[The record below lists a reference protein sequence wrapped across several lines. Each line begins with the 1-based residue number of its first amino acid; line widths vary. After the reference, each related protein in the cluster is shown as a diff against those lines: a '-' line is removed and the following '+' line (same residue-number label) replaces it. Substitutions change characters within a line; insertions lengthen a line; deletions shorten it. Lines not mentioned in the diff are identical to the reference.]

1 MGKIA
6 FVYPGQGSQQV
17 GMGLDLYENAEIK
30 KSMDKIFD
38 SIDNKDLKEVMFNGP
53 EEELKNT
60 RSGYLLSFLQNQCII
75 SL

>member
-30 KSMDKIFD
+30 KAWIIFLIQLIIKI
-38 SIDNKDLKEVMFNGP
+38 
-53 EEELKNT
+53 
-60 RSGYLLSFLQNQCII
+60 
-75 SL
+75 

>member
-30 KSMDKIFD
+30 KSMDNIFD
-38 SIDNKDLKEVMFNGP
+38 SIDIKDL
-53 EEELKNT
+53 
-60 RSGYLLSFLQNQCII
+60 
-75 SL
+75 

>member
-30 KSMDKIFD
+30 KSMDNIFD
-38 SIDNKDLKEVMFNGP
+38 SI
-53 EEELKNT
+53 
-60 RSGYLLSFLQNQCII
+60 GYSSYFRGGYIDQIQPRNFSAQINYKF
-75 SL
+75 

>member
-30 KSMDKIFD
+30 KSMDRTRENIKI
-38 SIDNKDLKEVMFNGP
+38 NKKTKMKLETARRPM
-53 EEELKNT
+53 
-60 RSGYLLSFLQNQCII
+60 RHRCQ
-75 SL
+75 